1 MSDNVLQAFELC
13 CSGKFNLSHSSLTSP
28 SLWSV
33 LDNLPQQDPPLAEAI
48 STPRKHPTDRA
59 PSSTTVIHEKEFSEV
74 VEDDVE
80 VMLEDMWNHL
90 DGTTLPDGL
99 AEVDGG
105 LQLGLTA
112 AEEHDMETLGEVTV
126 VCNPE
131 SDSNELGQGKQV
143 KRARNLEKEMER
155 LGF

>member
-1 MSDNVLQAFELC
+1 MCHLGE
-13 CSGKFNLSHSSLTSP
+13 FNISHSSLTSH

-48 STPRKHPTDRA
+48 STPRKCPTDRA
-59 PSSTTVIHEKEFSEV
+59 PSSTTVIQFSEV

-80 VMLEDMWNHL
+80 VMLEDVWNHL
-90 DGTTLPDGL
+90 DGMTLPNGL

-105 LQLGLTA
+105 LQLGSTA
-112 AEEHDMETLGEVTV
+112 AEEHDVETLGEVTV

-131 SDSNELGQGKQV
+131 SDSNELG
-143 KRARNLEKEMER
+143 
-155 LGF
+155 